1 MAPKAEPLL
10 NQRRDSLRTASLSAR
25 TAAFEL
31 ADRLLRFGDHYRRI
45 AQPFDWTFTPTW
57 TPCSPGSK
65 SASHSLPWWCDGSK
79 PRSSL
84 AAQGRCQRAL
94 TIFHP

>member
-10 NQRRDSLRTASLSAR
+10 NQRRDSLRTASLAAR

-57 TPCSPGSK
+57 RR
-65 SASHSLPWWCDGSK
+65 AHQD
-79 PRSSL
+79 
-84 AAQGRCQRAL
+84 QRARATACL
-94 TIFHP
+94 GGVTDRSRAALWRLKGAARGR